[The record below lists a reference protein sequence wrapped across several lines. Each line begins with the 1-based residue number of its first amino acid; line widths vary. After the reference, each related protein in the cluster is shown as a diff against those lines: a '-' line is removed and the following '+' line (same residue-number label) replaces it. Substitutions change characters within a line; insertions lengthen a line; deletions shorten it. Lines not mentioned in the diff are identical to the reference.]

1 MAKKV
6 LLGGCISILFVMMV
20 GWFSFKALTKSA
32 PEEQRIDS
40 VTRGNVEI
48 KVVENGA
55 IEPLK
60 KVEVKSKVGGRIAKL
75 LVDEGQTVLA
85 GQALARIDPQEI
97 NSQVA
102 ALRAQLKGTEARLA
116 SARKN
121 SHYQQSQT
129 STNIDSVRQTVQSAK
144 ARLDIAESEANVQ
157 PKLTEQ
163 SIQIAQASLDSA
175 RSNLKA
181 LQDNQNL
188 MVESTHPNAVVAAQ
202 SAYDQAKAQAD
213 NANRNLKRQRV
224 LFDRGFV
231 AQQVVDTA
239 ETDSGV
245 AGSHMRE
252 VKDRLDRIEKTNR
265 LEENNIRNQIAAS
278 QSQVHQLEVALEES
292 RTNVTPLTKRSE
304 LDSARA
310 SYRQALAQLT
320 SARSGK
326 TQDAMRG
333 DDIKAA
339 EAEVSQIQNQLN
351 ESLVHQNDTTLRAA
365 MSGVVTKRYVE
376 EGELITSAIGS
387 FSSGTPV
394 FQISNLATMLIKINI
409 NEVDIPKIKLGLLTE
424 VALDSAKGAVFPAV
438 VRKVATSAL
447 SNETAG
453 QSSGSGNGQGVIRF
467 PVEIRVDKSDNR
479 LKPGMSAHCSIIVG
493 RRTDVLRLPTNC
505 VQTQGGTSFVMVV
518 TTAVKEGKPVQS
530 AVKREVSIGLRG
542 DDYVEILSGLKEKES
557 VRPNPFSGP
566 ARKTIDIN
574 MGDNRGNGN

>member
-6 LLGGCISILFVMMV
+6 VLGGCISILLVV
-20 GWFSFKALTKSA
+20 IAGWYGVRTLLKSA
-32 PEEQRIDS
+32 PEELRS
-40 VTRGNVEI
+40 ERVSRGNVEI

-60 KVEVKSKVGGRIAKL
+60 KVEVKSIVGGRIAKL

-85 GQALARIDPQEI
+85 GQALAMIDPQEI

-129 STNIDSVRQTVQSAK
+129 STNIDAVRQNVQSAK
-144 ARLDIAESEANVQ
+144 ARLDIAETEAKVQ
-157 PKLTEQ
+157 PKLTDQ
-163 SIQIAQASLDSA
+163 SIQIAQASLESA

-181 LQDNQNL
+181 LQDNQSL
-188 MVESTHPNAVVAAQ
+188 LVESTHPNAVVTAQ
-202 SAYDQAKAQAD
+202 SAYEQAKAQAD
-213 NANRNLKRQRV
+213 NANRSLTRQRQ
-224 LFDRGFV
+224 LLAGGFV
-231 AQQVVDTA
+231 SQQALDTVA
-239 ETDSGV
+239 TD
-245 AGSHMRE
+245 AGIALSHVRE

-278 QSQVHQLEVALEES
+278 NSQVHQLEVALEES
-292 RTNVTPLTKRSE
+292 RTNVAPLTKRSE
-304 LDSARA
+304 LESARA
-310 SYRQALAQLT
+310 SYRQALAQLEA
-320 SARSGK
+320 ARSGK

-387 FSSGTPV
+387 FSSGTPI
-394 FQISNLATMLIKINI
+394 FQISDLATMLIKINI
-409 NEVDIPKIKLGLLTE
+409 NEVDIPKVGLGLLTE
-424 VALDSAKGAVFPAV
+424 VSLDSAKGTLFPAV

-447 SNETAG
+447 SNDTPG
-453 QSSGSGNGQGVIRF
+453 QSGGGNSQGVIRF
-467 PVEIRVDKSDNR
+467 PVEIRVDKTDKR
-479 LKPGMSAHCSIIVG
+479 LKPGMSARCAIIVG
-493 RRTDVLRLPTNC
+493 RRNNVLRLPTNC
-505 VQTQGGTSFVMVV
+505 VQTQGGKSFVMVV
-518 TTAVKEGKPVQS
+518 TSTLKDGKQVETGT
-530 AVKREVSIGLRG
+530 KREVGIGLRG
-542 DDYVEILSGLKEKES
+542 DDFVEIVTGLKEKDK
-557 VRPNPFSGP
+557 VRPNPFGGP
-566 ARKTIDIN
+566 PRKTIDIN
-574 MGDNRGNGN
+574 MGDNRPNN

>member
-6 LLGGCISILFVMMV
+6 VLGGCLSLLFIVII
-20 GWFSFKALTKSA
+20 GWFGVKALMKSA
-32 PEEQRIDS
+32 PEELRS
-40 VTRGNVEI
+40 ELVRRGNVEI

-75 LVDEGQTVLA
+75 LIDEGQTVLA
-85 GQALARIDPQEI
+85 GQALAMVDPEEI

-129 STNIDSVRQTVQSAK
+129 STNIDSVRQNVESAK
-144 ARLDIAESEANVQ
+144 ARLEIAETESKVQ

-163 SIQIAQASLDSA
+163 SIQIAQASLESA

-181 LQDNQNL
+181 LLDNQNL

-213 NANRNLKRQRV
+213 NANRNLVRQRQ
-224 LFDRGFV
+224 LLAKGFV
-231 AQQVVDTA
+231 AQQAVDGA
-239 ETDSGV
+239 ETDTGV
-245 AGSHMRE
+245 TLSHLRE
-252 VKDRLDRIEKTNR
+252 VKDRLDRIERTNK
-265 LEENNIRNQIAAS
+265 LEENNIRNQIAS
-278 QSQVHQLEVALEES
+278 SESQVHQLEVALDET
-292 RTNVTPLTKRSE
+292 RTTVTPLTKRSE

-310 SYRQALAQLT
+310 SYRQALAQLE

-351 ESLVHQNDTTLRAA
+351 ENLVHQHDTTLRAA

-376 EGELITSAIGS
+376 QGELITSAIGS
-387 FSSGTPV
+387 FSSGTAI
-394 FQISNLATMLIKINI
+394 FQISDLATMLIKINI
-409 NEVDIPKIKLGLLTE
+409 NEVDISKVRLGLLTE
-424 VALDSAKGAVFPAV
+424 VSLDSAKGTVFPAV

-447 SNETAG
+447 SADPAG
-453 QSSGSGNGQGVIRF
+453 QGGGGSSQGVVRF
-467 PVEIRVDKSDNR
+467 PVEIRVEKTDKR
-479 LKPGMSAHCSIIVG
+479 LKPGMSARCAIIVA
-493 RRTDVLRLPTNC
+493 RRTDVLRLPANC
-505 VQTQGGTSFVMVV
+505 VETVGGKSFVMLV
-518 TTAVKEGKPVQS
+518 TS
-530 AVKREVSIGLRG
+530 AVKDGKPIETAAKREVVTGLRG
-542 DDYVEILSGLKEKES
+542 DDYVEIVSGLKEKDR
-557 VRPNPFSGP
+557 VRPNPFTGP
-566 ARKTIDIN
+566 VRKTIDID
-574 MGDNRGNGN
+574 MGRGG

>member
-6 LLGGCISILFVMMV
+6 VLGGCISILLVVIV
-20 GWFSFKALTKSA
+20 GWYGVRTLLKSA
-32 PEEQRIDS
+32 PEALRSERVS
-40 VTRGNVEI
+40 RGNVEI

-85 GQALARIDPQEI
+85 GQALAMIDPQEI

-129 STNIDSVRQTVQSAK
+129 ATNIDAVRQNVQSAK
-144 ARLDIAESEANVQ
+144 ARLDIAESEAKVQ
-157 PKLTEQ
+157 PKLTDQ
-163 SIQIAQASLDSA
+163 SIQIAQASLESA

-181 LQDNQNL
+181 LQDNQSL
-188 MVESTHPNAVVAAQ
+188 LVESTHPNAVVTAQ
-202 SAYDQAKAQAD
+202 SAYEQAKAQAD
-213 NANRNLKRQRV
+213 NADRSLTRQRQ
-224 LFDRGFV
+224 LLAGGFV
-231 AQQVVDTA
+231 SQQALDTVATDAGIAQ
-239 ETDSGV
+239 
-245 AGSHMRE
+245 SHVRE

-265 LEENNIRNQIAAS
+265 LEENNTRNQIAAS
-278 QSQVHQLEVALEES
+278 NSQVHQLEVALEES
-292 RTNVTPLTKRSE
+292 RTNVAPLTKRSE
-304 LDSARA
+304 LESARA
-310 SYRQALAQLT
+310 SYRQALAQLEA
-320 SARSGK
+320 ARSGK

-387 FSSGTPV
+387 FSSGTTI
-394 FQISNLATMLIKINI
+394 FQISDLATMLIKINI
-409 NEVDIPKIKLGLLTE
+409 NEVDIPKVRLGLMTE
-424 VALDSAKGAVFPAV
+424 VSLDSAKGTLFPAV

-447 SNETAG
+447 SNDTPG
-453 QSSGSGNGQGVIRF
+453 QSGGGSQGVIRF
-467 PVEIRVDKSDNR
+467 PVEIRVDKTDKR
-479 LKPGMSAHCSIIVG
+479 LKPGMSARCAIIVG
-493 RRTDVLRLPTNC
+493 RRSNVLRLPTNC
-505 VQTQGGTSFVMVV
+505 VQTQAGKSFVMVV
-518 TTAVKEGKPVQS
+518 TSAVKDGKPVEAS
-530 AVKREVSIGLRG
+530 TKREVGIGLRG
-542 DDYVEILSGLKEKES
+542 DDYVEIVSGLKEKDR
-557 VRPNPFSGP
+557 VRPNPFGGP
-566 ARKTIDIN
+566 PRKTIDIN
-574 MGDNRGNGN
+574 MGDNRPNN

>member
-6 LLGGCISILFVMMV
+6 LLGGFISILFVFLV
-20 GWFSFKALTKSA
+20 GWFTVRALMKSP
-32 PEEQRIDS
+32 PEERRSES
-40 VTRGNVEI
+40 VTRGKVEI

-85 GQALARIDPQEI
+85 GQALALIDPQEI

-102 ALRAQLKGTEARLA
+102 AQRAQLAGTEARLA

-129 STNIDSVRQTVQSAK
+129 ATNIDSVRQTVQSAK
-144 ARLDIAESEANVQ
+144 SRLDIAESEAGVQ

-163 SIQIAQASLDSA
+163 SIQIAQASLESA

-188 MVESTHPNAVVAAQ
+188 MVESTHPNAVVSAQ

-213 NANRNLKRQRV
+213 NAGRNLKRQRV

-231 AQQVVDTA
+231 AQQAVDTA
-239 ETDSGV
+239 ETDAGV
-245 AGSHMRE
+245 ALSHTRE

-265 LEENNIRNQIAAS
+265 LEENNIRNQIAS
-278 QSQVHQLEVALEES
+278 SESQVRQLEVALDES
-292 RTNVTPLTKRSE
+292 RTNVTPLTKKSE

-310 SYRQALAQLT
+310 AYRQALAQLE
-320 SARSGK
+320 SARAGK

-351 ESLVHQNDTTLRAA
+351 ENLVHQNDTTLRAA
-365 MSGVVTKRYVE
+365 MAGVVTKRYVE

-387 FSSGTPV
+387 FSSGTPI

-424 VALDSAKGAVFPAV
+424 VALDSAKGAVFPAI

-453 QSSGSGNGQGVIRF
+453 QSGGGSSQGVIRF
-467 PVEIRVDKSDNR
+467 PVEIRVDKSDSR
-479 LKPGMSAHCSIIVG
+479 LKPGMSARCSIIVG

-505 VQTQGGTSFVMVV
+505 VQTQNGKSFVMVV
-518 TTAVKEGKPVQS
+518 TSAMKEGKSVET
-530 AVKREVSIGLRG
+530 AVKREVIIGLRG
-542 DDYVEILSGLKEKES
+542 DDYVEIVSGLKEKER
-557 VRPNPFSGP
+557 VRPNPFNGP
-566 ARKTIDIN
+566 ARKAIDFNI
-574 MGDNRGNGN
+574 GDNHGGGN